1 MAARD
6 PAHHHRQAGRH
17 LPAVA
22 HGRAR
27 NPVSLAGQ
35 AVSRTLRVPQRHGAA
50 ARRAT
55 RRQRES
61 GAASACCAARSRPAS
76 CAGLG
81 YSNII
86 EAASVEEELRF
97 LQRGIVDAVFGES
110 AIFHHLLGERI
121 GDSYTVSP
129 TQHTE
134 NTWLGGSLDFQR
146 GRRRP
151 AGPGPQGDGRGRH
164 LCAHPQEIRAAA
176 HSVSYPP
183 CIVG

>member
-50 ARRAT
+50 ARHQAAAAEKRRRIGVLRGSVAT
-55 RRQRES
+55 
-61 GAASACCAARSRPAS
+61 SALR
-76 CAGLG
+76 GLG